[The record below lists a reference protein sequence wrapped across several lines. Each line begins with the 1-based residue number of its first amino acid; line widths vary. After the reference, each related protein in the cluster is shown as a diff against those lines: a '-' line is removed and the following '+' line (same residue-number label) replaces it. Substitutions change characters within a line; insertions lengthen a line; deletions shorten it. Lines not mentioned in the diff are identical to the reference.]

1 MTDEPKATVEPQ
13 PAPLPAADP
22 SGQPSTDV
30 SRIDQGFKM
39 SRVEGVEVEPGKGV
53 VSWSLPEM
61 IEAAKLM
68 ARADIALPPHARN
81 KPEVCFAI
89 MMQADSWHLRN
100 PFFVAD
106 HSFIVEQRVQIDGQW
121 QIVKCLAYDSAVFQ
135 AALLASKAIRGRPQY
150 DYKGEEGERTV
161 TVRVQLPTGEWE
173 EATTPPL
180 KVCHPGHVTKDG
192 KQFVKGS
199 QLWDRNSDQQ
209 QAYFGLRN
217 LVRLKFQ
224 DVLGGFYD
232 KDEFDEFPELDIT
245 PSTPNLLQ
253 RLPGRTAG
261 DGFQPDTV
269 ELAAE
274 EQAALAKAE
283 AQKEA
288 RKAQKAPK
296 RTSVAASRTRRK
308 ARRVAARPAE
318 AKSAP
323 EAQEAARR
331 D

>member
-1 MTDEPKATVEPQ
+1 MTEEPKATAEPQ
-13 PAPLPAADP
+13 PAELPA
-22 SGQPSTDV
+22 PSTDV

-39 SRVEGVEVEPGKGV
+39 SRVEGVEVEPGRGV

-100 PFFVAD
+100 PFFVAS
-106 HSFIVEQRVQIDGQW
+106 HSYVVEQKANIDGQW
-121 QIVKCLAYDSAVFQ
+121 QTVKTLAYDSAVFQ
-135 AALLASKAIRGRPQY
+135 AALMASRAIIGRPQY
-150 DYKGEEGERTV
+150 DYEGEGQERTC
-161 TVRVQLPTGEWE
+161 TVRVQVPGGGWE
-173 EATTPPL
+173 EAKTPPL
-180 KVCHPGHVTKDG
+180 KVCHPGHITKDG

-199 QLWDRNSDQQ
+199 PLWDRNADQQ

-232 KDEFDEFPELDIT
+232 KDEFDEFPELGAVTDIT

-283 AQKEA
+283 AAKEA
-288 RKAQKAPK
+288 KRAQKAPR
-296 RTSVAASRTRRK
+296 RTSVGGRRARQKVKGAATLL
-308 ARRVAARPAE
+308 PE
-318 AKSAP
+318 AKTAP
-323 EAQEAARR
+323 EAPEA
-331 D
+331 